1 MVQQALQKM
10 VHRGHNGSFHF
21 IFYMCCNGSIPCGI
35 VFAPASLCQLPLLQ
49 GEVAAVQQAMQKRV
63 EDAVADAKAQSATLR
78 ESREKNVHF
87 SARVVA
93 LNSRVAQL
101 TKQVRWQHAVL

>member
-1 MVQQALQKM
+1 M
-10 VHRGHNGSFHF
+10 S
-21 IFYMCCNGSIPCGI
+21 
-35 VFAPASLCQLPLLQ
+35 QLPLLQ

-101 TKQVRWQHAVL
+101 TKQVKQHAMPKTSPRAAIPGRQ